1 MEGDFYLKFFM
12 IDFIKEKLEEYNID
26 SELILE
32 YYDNGLKYHD
42 INHIIYM
49 LEKSKTWGI
58 LTDELFFAI
67 MFHDIYYYPLGNNN
81 EHISALIFDD
91 YYVGDDETKKRI
103 SDAIRSTKD
112 CNPISKLSEDL
123 IKLDLNILNTDNWD
137 ELVEYENGI
146 RSEYKEIDDL
156 KYKKGRIYFL
166 NQIKKHKFVNNDHM
180 INKLINKI
188 KNYG

>member
-1 MEGDFYLKFFM
+1 MEGEFYLKFIM
-12 IDFIKEKLEEYNID
+12 IDFTKEKLEEYNID

-32 YYDNGLKYHD
+32 YYDNGLEYHN

-81 EHISALIFDD
+81 EYISALIFDD
-91 YYVGDDETKKRI
+91 FYEGDDETKMEI
-103 SDAIRSTKD
+103 FNAICSTKNG
-112 CNPISKLSEDL
+112 NPISKLSEDL

-137 ELVEYENGI
+137 ELIEYENGI

-156 KYKKGRIYFL
+156 IYKKGRIYFL

-180 INKLINKI
+180 IDKLINKI
-188 KNYG
+188 KDYE